1 MTDKQVPAKRSSDC
15 DKPKRGRPFG
25 VGLHPTK
32 VMRIPEP
39 LVSDVEKLVADYRA
53 GRAD

>member
-1 MTDKQVPAKRSSDC
+1 MKKSQNTNSSCQTPA
-15 DKPKRGRPFG
+15 PKRGRPYG

-39 LVSDVEKLVADYRA
+39 LVSDVEKLVAEYRA